1 MRTATC
7 IIGNKGGMTVGDLK
21 KILKRMDD
29 NAPVHV
35 QSHFMGG
42 TYNVSSEGVTFDEN
56 MIVIG
61 G

>member
-7 IIGNKGGMTVGDLK
+7 IIGEKSNMTVGDLK

-29 NAPVHV
+29 SAPVHV
-35 QSHFMGG
+35 PQEMGG
-42 TYNVSSEGVTFDEN
+42 TYNVSSEDVAFDEN
-56 MIVIG
+56 KIVIG

>member
-7 IIGNKGGMTVGDLK
+7 IIGEKNSMTVGDLK

-29 NAPVHV
+29 SAPVHV

-42 TYNVSSEGVTFDEN
+42 TYNVGSEGVTFDDK